1 VADNGPFGWL
11 VDMLTEAWGEPRV
24 QPPAEPRGART
35 YRSEVDGL
43 IWIRMQDYSRRA
55 WVWFPNGRNC
65 NLAIDKGATWKIRMG
80 AAPFRS
86 VELSNHDGTWA
97 GLTRETVEPIARWVY
112 GLKEANR
119 A

>member
-1 VADNGPFGWL
+1 VADPFAWL
-11 VDMLTEAWGEPRV
+11 VTLLTEAWGEPRV
-24 QPPAEPRGART
+24 QPPAEPQGTRT

-43 IWIRMQDYSRRA
+43 IWIKMADGASRRA
-55 WVWFPNGRNC
+55 WVWFPNRRNC
-65 NLAIDKGATWKIRMG
+65 NLAADKGGLGGYHLRMG
-80 AAPFRS
+80 GPGMT
-86 VELSNHDGTWA
+86 VEIASYGGAWA